1 MTFKELVMNNEFKSL
16 VPQLISI
23 DERCKEALR
32 SFEYSF
38 NLIRRMEA
46 KPDGKTVK
54 ICWSD
59 PSYEVPFITVTN
71 LHDGEWEEC
80 IAREL
85 IVDKE
90 VHLSDAAL
98 CAHCLWEITFWGF
111 TPEQEVEH
119 FENVLKKKKNRKKQ
133 YYKSKLA

>member
-1 MTFKELVMNNEFKSL
+1 MTFKELVMNNEFQSL

-23 DERCKEALR
+23 DERCKEALE
-32 SFEYSF
+32 SFDYSF

-46 KPDGKTVK
+46 KPDGKIEN

-59 PSYEVPFITVTN
+59 PSYEVPFITDTN

-90 VHLSDAAL
+90 VHLFDAPL

-119 FENVLKKKKNRKKQ
+119 FENILNRKKN
-133 YYKSKLA
+133 S

>member
-23 DERCKEALR
+23 DERCKEALE

-46 KPDGKTVK
+46 KPDGKTVN
-54 ICWSD
+54 ISWSD

-85 IVDKE
+85 IVDEE
-90 VHLSDAAL
+90 VHLSDASL

-119 FENVLKKKKNRKKQ
+119 FENILNGGKNRKKQ
-133 YYKSKLA
+133 